1 MNVILSGLLAFMIAA
16 DTLASQGAGVDARRQ
31 GEELLAAGIEQMAA
45 AHWDEA
51 RSRLEKALADFQT
64 AGDRRGEARTLKELG
79 NLWYSS
85 DAPARA
91 LEIERKGLD
100 LARQLGDRDL
110 QARFLNNLGMAVR
123 ATEGDEKA
131 YELFKQSAQ
140 LADGQ
145 KGSEA
150 VEALALAHQGEIDI
164 ARGDAREALPSLEK
178 ASKIA
183 RGLDDPSLAAW
194 VLRALAGAY
203 VALGDHQE
211 AARLYEEAVPDAT
224 AAHNQLGEADI
235 LYRWGTELFELG
247 RVEKAAEV
255 STRAATIAHGIEAK
269 ETEGAALATLALAA
283 EALGDSK
290 REEETAKR
298 LLELASDLKNETF
311 HAAAERHL
319 QSAHSLPAAQ
329 RETTRLREEL
339 TAALGRKDRGAAAR
353 VALDLGLAL
362 VGESKIAEAAEAF
375 DQSLLLYG
383 ELQDATGRAI
393 ALQALVKLSP
403 RLEGPS
409 LSSYLTHMIQAAHDL
424 RLREV
429 EAVLLVQLGMDR
441 ITARD
446 PQQAV
451 APLER
456 GLSLAEALGLHE
468 VLTTALDS
476 LAFAEY
482 LLGDVA
488 TAARFADRELALA
501 KTENDPA
508 RTGSALHRL
517 AVLAADA
524 GDLPRSIALTRA
536 SLSELAK
543 AQGSETSRMD
553 GFSTLGTALI
563 GEGDYVE
570 AAKTFGDMAEIARK
584 KGDRGNESLALQFQA
599 NALLMQGDRK
609 SAERDLTEALA
620 VSRNLGSQTLEI
632 QSLATLGFLAAWD
645 GDDRRAADFW
655 GQLVEATRK
664 PSSSPADESLNRKLE
679 ATSLGSLSRAY
690 ANLGESSRA
699 LELASSA
706 LAAANAQG
714 EAFDRALAL
723 DARAYVYLRSEKLA
737 EAEADAREAIRLFEG
752 ERAKLGDAELA
763 KVGALDQVSTLYDLL
778 EQVLVRRGKPL
789 EALQVAEQGRAQA
802 FVATLKQ
809 SAGQGV
815 VPEPPATVARRLGA
829 TLVEYSILHD
839 PTQVLIPGR
848 VGGAQAAFENEL
860 LIWVVR
866 PTGEVTLRSVD
877 LRTPRMAGGVGETLA
892 ARLNFLLKSLEPSRS
907 EPDRQKPLRDLYDE
921 LIAPI
926 AELLPADPEAPVVF
940 VPQGVLFLAPFPMLV
955 DPAGHFL
962 IQRHTL
968 LTAPSIDALSTFR
981 QPVFPARWTAENALI
996 VGNPKVS
1003 PKVGALANLS
1013 QAEGE
1018 ARKIAAL
1025 LAVDPLVGSQAGK
1038 ERVLRALPSARL
1050 VHFASHG
1057 LLDRGS
1063 RSGLPGAL
1071 ALAPAGDADDGLLTA
1086 EEIRGLKLSS
1096 SLVVLSACETGRGRI
1111 SGDGVIGLSR
1121 SFLAAGAAGVVT
1133 SLWRIPDDEATASLM
1148 VDFHRRL
1155 LASGDPARALRG
1167 AMLAAIA
1174 QRQDPRSWAGFTY
1187 MGAPVSKR

>member
-1 MNVILSGLLAFMIAA
+1 MNMILNYLLAFLMAA
-16 DTLASQGAGVDARRQ
+16 DTTALQGAGVDAQRQ
-31 GEELLAAGIEQMAA
+31 GEELLASGIEQMAA

-51 RSRLEKALADFQT
+51 RSRLEKALVDFQT
-64 AGDRRGEARTLKELG
+64 AGDRRGEARALKELG

-91 LEIERKGLD
+91 LAIERKGLD
-100 LARQLGDRDL
+100 LARQLGDQDL
-110 QARFLNNLGMAVR
+110 QARFLNNLGLALR
-123 ATEGDEKA
+123 ATGGDDEA
-131 YELFKQSAQ
+131 YELFGQSAE
-140 LADGQ
+140 LAHQAGD
-145 KGSEA
+145 EA
-150 VEALALAHQGEIDI
+150 VEAMALGHQGEGDLTRADARKALPLLERAAEI
-164 ARGDAREALPSLEK
+164 ARHAGNPA
-178 ASKIA
+178 
-183 RGLDDPSLAAW
+183 LAAQ
-194 VLRALAGAY
+194 VLATLAEAY
-203 VALGDHQE
+203 DALGDPRE
-211 AARLYEEAVPDAT
+211 ASRLYEEALPHAAASGMKGGEAT
-224 AAHNQLGEADI
+224 VLTGWASELLALGQPEKAVEACVKASVIARQLGD
-235 LYRWGTELFELG
+235 R
-247 RVEKAAEV
+247 KA
-255 STRAATIAHGIEAK
+255 
-269 ETEGAALATLALAA
+269 EGAALVVLAQAYGELA
-283 EALGDSK
+283 DSK
-290 REEETAKR
+290 REEETAQSLAKV
-298 LLELASDLKNETF
+298 ASDLKDDAF
-311 HAAAERHL
+311 RAAAEHHL
-319 QSAHSLPAAQ
+319 QTSRERPAVEHEAAQ
-329 RETTRLREEL
+329 LKGRL
-339 TAALGRKDRGAAAR
+339 TAALGRKDRAAAAKI
-353 VALDLGLAL
+353 ALDLGSAL
-362 VGESKIAEAAEAF
+362 LQAFKIEDAAAAF
-375 DQSLLLYG
+375 DQSLDLYG
-383 ELQDATGRAI
+383 EVQDAVGRSV
-393 ALQALVKLSP
+393 ALRALAKLSP

-424 RLREV
+424 GLHEV

-441 ITARD
+441 ITAHD

-468 VLTTALDS
+468 ILTTTLDS

-482 LLGDVA
+482 LLGDVTA
-488 TAARFADRELALA
+488 AARFADRELALA

-517 AVLAADA
+517 AILAADA
-524 GDLPRSIALTRA
+524 GDLPRSIALTRT

-543 AQGSETSRMD
+543 APGAETSRMD

-584 KGDRGNESLALQFQA
+584 KGDRGSESLALQFQA

-620 VSRNLGSQTLEI
+620 IGRSLESQTLEI
-632 QSLATLGFLAAWD
+632 QSLASLGFLAAWD

-655 GQLVEATRK
+655 GQLVEAARK
-664 PSSSPADESLNRKLE
+664 PSSSPTDESLNRKLE
-679 ATSLGSLSRAY
+679 AIGLGSLSRAY

-706 LAAANAQG
+706 LATANAQG
-714 EAFDRALAL
+714 EAFARALAL

-737 EAEADAREAIRLFEG
+737 EAEADAREAIHLLEG

-763 KVGALDQVSTLYDLL
+763 KAGALDQVSTLYDLL

-802 FVATLKQ
+802 FVETLKGPGGRAI
-809 SAGQGV
+809 S
-815 VPEPPATVARRLGA
+815 PEPPATVARRLGA

-839 PTQVLIPGR
+839 PTQALIPGR
-848 VGGAQAAFENEL
+848 LAGSQAAFENEL

-866 PTGEVTLRSVD
+866 PTGEVTLRNVD
-877 LRTPRMAGGVGETLA
+877 LKAPRMAGGVGETLA
-892 ARLNFLLKSLEPSRS
+892 ARLELLLQSMETSRS
-907 EPDRQKPLRDLYDE
+907 GPDRQKLLRDLYDE
-921 LIAPI
+921 LIAPV
-926 AELLPADPEAPVVF
+926 AELLPADPGAPVVF
-940 VPQGVLFLAPFPMLV
+940 VPQGVLFLVPFPMLV

-981 QPVFPARWTAENALI
+981 QPVFPARWAAGDALI

-1003 PKVGALANLS
+1003 PKVGTLANLS

-1025 LAVDPLVGSQAGK
+1025 LAVDPLVGDQAGK
-1038 ERVLRALPSARL
+1038 ERVLHILPSARL

-1057 LLDRGS
+1057 LLERG
-1063 RSGLPGAL
+1063 RRGGLPGAL
-1071 ALAPAGDADDGLLTA
+1071 ALAPSGEADDGLLTA
-1086 EEIRGLKLSS
+1086 EEIRALKLSS

-1121 SFLAAGAAGVVT
+1121 SFLAAGAAAVVT

-1167 AMLAAIA
+1167 AMLGAIE
-1174 QRQDPRSWAGFTY
+1174 QGQDPRSWAGFAYT
-1187 MGAPVSKR
+1187 GAPVPIH